1 MAGHFF
7 QRKLPEHKKAS
18 LEIPTLT
25 TKSPAK
31 YGGGDDKHDDNKN
44 KGKGNKLF
52 QTFKNCKH
60 DLFHLGPKK
69 M

>member
-7 QRKLPEHKKAS
+7 QRKLPEHKNSS

-31 YGGGDDKHDDNKN
+31 YGGGDDKHDDNK
-44 KGKGNKLF
+44 K
-52 QTFKNCKH
+52 QR
-60 DLFHLGPKK
+60 
-69 M
+69 